1 MPRSI
6 RGRMILISALAILL
20 SLLIAGWALA
30 GALEGFVTRGL
41 DQRLDS
47 EITLLATAIDDRG
60 AVERSRIA
68 KVRGLLEAE
77 PGWRWQICG
86 PDGVLGSTDF
96 PPLAAPHPPGPG
108 PMERTAPPPPAPR
121 CPTPRRIGRS
131 RPRVGRSRA
140 CAFMPAKSP
149 CRRRVAR

>member
-77 PGWRWQICG
+77 R
-86 PDGVLGSTDF
+86 D
-96 PPLAAPHPPGPG
+96 AAAAAAEKEE
-108 PMERTAPPPPAPR
+108 ERK
-121 CPTPRRIGRS
+121 RR
-131 RPRVGRSRA
+131 
-140 CAFMPAKSP
+140 
-149 CRRRVAR
+149 AREYREALKAGKALSDSSDD

>member
-68 KVRGLLEAE
+68 KVRGLLEACLLYTS
-77 PGWRWQICG
+77 P
-86 PDGVLGSTDF
+86 S
-96 PPLAAPHPPGPG
+96 
-108 PMERTAPPPPAPR
+108 PR
-121 CPTPRRIGRS
+121 DS
-131 RPRVGRSRA
+131 
-140 CAFMPAKSP
+140 
-149 CRRRVAR
+149 